1 MLQPYA
7 IPRSGFTGYGGSS
20 GLIEQDVGTSFNA
33 LLSSDAGKKYPIG
46 TCIGYFNESL
56 HGYGVCAYLRYH
68 GGSDSVAGAI
78 GLAAI
83 IWNETAP
90 AHTSVLS
97 SYWHATV
104 TCDLDG
110 GINSGKLAICLG
122 TVTSTVSSALSTAR
136 GAWFWIKGLC
146 PDFYTA
152 ATTKFHNS
160 VALTSAGSLAAVT
173 GWTVGAADG
182 TIALGS
188 GEILNAGGSLNDDDT
203 NANTIGD
210 VYLLG
215 TGWGI

>member
-7 IPRSGFTGYGGSS
+7 IPRTGFTGYGTGS
-20 GLIEQDVGTSFNA
+20 GLTEQDIGTSFNA
-33 LLSSDAGKKYPIG
+33 LLTSKEGKQFPIG
-46 TCIGYFNESL
+46 TCVGYFNESL

-90 AHTSVLS
+90 DHTSVLS
-97 SYWHATV
+97 SYSHATV

-122 TVTSTVSSALSTAR
+122 TVTSTAALRA
-136 GAWFWIKGLC
+136 AWFWIKGLC
-146 PDFYTA
+146 PDFYTD

-160 VALTSAGSLAAVT
+160 VAITSAGSVAAVS

-182 TIALGS
+182 TIALTTGV
-188 GEILNAGGSLNDDDT
+188 ILSTGGTLNDDDT

-210 VYLLG
+210 IYLLG
-215 TGWGI
+215 TGWGV